1 MNQSNNLSKELRQKI
16 SNFLNRWHSDFILDY
31 WWRKKH
37 NVPFGSPEHRAMN
50 FIDML
55 IEYQEDEE
63 VRRARERAIMEE
75 YEDTGGMK
83 ISQEEIDSDYDNLD
97 LKLFNK

>member
-1 MNQSNNLSKELRQKI
+1 
-16 SNFLNRWHSDFILDY
+16 
-31 WWRKKH
+31 
-37 NVPFGSPEHRAMN
+37 MN

-75 YEDTGGMK
+75 YEDAGGMK

-97 LKLFNK
+97 LKQFNK

>member
-63 VRRARERAIMEE
+63 VRIARERAIMEE
-75 YEDTGGMK
+75 YEDAGGMK

-97 LKLFNK
+97 LKQFNK

>member
-1 MNQSNNLSKELRQKI
+1 MNQSNNLSKDLRQKI

-75 YEDTGGMK
+75 YEDAGGMK

-97 LKLFNK
+97 LKQFNK

>member
-97 LKLFNK
+97 LKQFNK

>member
-63 VRRARERAIMEE
+63 VRIARKRAIMEE
-75 YEDTGGMK
+75 YEDAGGMK

-97 LKLFNK
+97 LKQFNK

>member
-1 MNQSNNLSKELRQKI
+1 MNQLNNLSKDLRQKI
-16 SNFLNRWHSDFILDY
+16 NNFLNRWHSDFILDY

-63 VRRARERAIMEE
+63 VRRARKRAVMEE
-75 YEDTGGMK
+75 YEDSGGMK

-97 LKLFNK
+97 LKQFNK

>member
-1 MNQSNNLSKELRQKI
+1 MNQSNNRSKELTQNI
-16 SNFLNRWHSDFILDY
+16 SNFLNQWHRDFILDY

-37 NVPFGSPEHRAMN
+37 NIPFGSPEHRAMN

-55 IEYQEDEE
+55 VEYQEDEE
-63 VRRARERAIMEE
+63 VRRLRERASMEE
-75 YEDTGGMK
+75 YENYDGVK

-97 LKLFNK
+97 LKQFDK